1 MKLLAILRPADG
13 GDVRA
18 AIAARAQQELGVLWN
33 RYREG
38 LVREIYSPG
47 GPGAVLIVEAGSRDS
62 AHSALGELPL
72 LADKIMSLELIELHP
87 FTAFEMLF
95 PRETR
100 L

>member
-95 PRETR
+95 SRETR
-100 L
+100 R

>member
-18 AIAARAQQELGVLWN
+18 VIAGRAQEELGVLWDQ
-33 RYREG
+33 YREG

-47 GPGAVLIVEAGSRDS
+47 GPGAVLIVEVGSRDS

-95 PRETR
+95 SRETR

>member
-1 MKLLAILRPADG
+1 MKILAILRPADG

-18 AIAARAQQELGVLWN
+18 AIAARAQEELGVLWN
-33 RYREG
+33 QYREG

-47 GPGAVLIVEAGSRDS
+47 GPGAVLIVEARSRDS
-62 AHSALGELPL
+62 ALSALGELPL

-95 PRETR
+95 SRETR
-100 L
+100 R

>member
-1 MKLLAILRPADG
+1 MKLLAIMRPG
-13 GDVRA
+13 ERGDLGA
-18 AIAARAQQELGVLWN
+18 AIAACAQKELGVLWTQ
-33 RYREG
+33 YREG

-72 LADKIMSLELIELHP
+72 LADKIMSVELIELHP

-95 PRETR
+95 SQESQR
-100 L
+100 

>member
-1 MKLLAILRPADG
+1 MKLLAIVRPDDR
-13 GDVRA
+13 GDLRA
-18 AIAARAQQELGVLWN
+18 AIAARAQEELCVLWN
-33 RYREG
+33 RYCEG

-62 AHSALGELPL
+62 AYSALGELPL

-95 PRETR
+95 SRKSR
-100 L
+100 R

>member
-18 AIAARAQQELGVLWN
+18 AIAARAQEELGVLWN
-33 RYREG
+33 QYREG

-95 PRETR
+95 SRETR
-100 L
+100 R